1 MSENAKRNLAQL
13 IRILSA
19 PSLTAIVFMIILKK
33 YAPIAFPSWME
44 IRISLIFL
52 SALPMSAYIIW
63 ALVPSLRKQGRKSQ
77 RKMAFIFSGAGYV
90 GAFIYGALFS
100 GNPDLAMVT
109 TIYLVSVLLL
119 IFCNKVLHSKASGHS
134 CGVAGPMI
142 VCVYYFGVIGL
153 LIGGTIYLIVFWAS
167 IESRRHT
174 AEEFLEGT
182 FINGLA
188 SVLTFACF
196 MAALV

>member
-1 MSENAKRNLAQL
+1 MKRPLAQL

-19 PSLTAIVFMIILKK
+19 PSLTAILFMVILKI
-33 YAPIAFPSWME
+33 YAPEAFPSWME
-44 IRISLIFL
+44 IKISLVFL
-52 SALPMSAYIIW
+52 SVLPMSAYLIW
-63 ALVPSLRKQGRKSQ
+63 ALIPSLRKEGRKSQ
-77 RKMAFIFSGAGYV
+77 RKLAFIFSGAGYV
-90 GAFIYGALFS
+90 GAFIYGALLS
-100 GNPDLAMVT
+100 GNHDLAMVT
-109 TIYLVSVLLL
+109 TIYLLSVILL

-142 VCVYYFGVIGL
+142 VCVYYFGVVGL
-153 LIGGTIYLIVFWAS
+153 VIGGTIYLLVFWAS

-188 SVLTFACF
+188 SVLTWACF